1 MLKNLIEN
9 VGSILFNATIGGIEK
24 QIEKRKKAKVP
35 QQKPQGRSVVIGE
48 TLPSARNPGV
58 VEPVELNFKTRL
70 RHCFITG
77 QSGSGKT
84 TLART
89 LLLDDFTRGN
99 GIVNIDYRGESTDLL
114 LQFLAE
120 RFTPKELQ
128 ERLVLLDLRQASAF
142 GAEGEP
148 VVVFNPLL
156 EIGNDGYA
164 ATAFFLD
171 VLRQVWGD
179 GVLGVQLIDDLRHVL
194 LALTLSPAGP
204 FTILDVEPMLTDA
217 TFRGK
222 VLAGITDQVVLRFF
236 ERFEEVKDPSS
247 RILPVTNKLSPLI
260 ATHRRLRATLGHGDK
275 VYSFRK
281 HFEEVKNPIVLIC
294 LAADETAKSVAGV
307 VGALFLSAAIKAVMR
322 SDRSVG
328 AEPEQGIHFL
338 LDEAANYAAA
348 IEEPLGELI
357 REGRKFGAL
366 CTLITQSP
374 SSLSTNIRNLLLDI
388 VGTMCFFSQGPQQA
402 DSLSSWINDEEM
414 PKTVV
419 RTLLMQAKPGEA
431 LLLRQGNPPRR
442 MKAHMAPFPR
452 VKPEKVQALRRA
464 ALAHWGSPPEP
475 PPPTKPTEPPPT
487 KPTVPPS
494 ADQEDV
500 PASGSET
507 SEESRVREVEQDT
520 PKPKRRRG
528 KPQ

>member
-1 MLKNLIEN
+1 MLKNFIESAGRI
-9 VGSILFNATIGGIEK
+9 VFNAAVGTLEN
-24 QIEKRKKAKVP
+24 QIKKRKKKKSTAVKES
-35 QQKPQGRSVVIGE
+35 GRNVVIGE

-58 VEPVELNFKTRL
+58 VEPVELPFKTRL

-84 TLART
+84 TLARA
-89 LLLDDFTRGN
+89 LLLDDLVRGN

-120 RFTPKELQ
+120 RFTPEEIQ
-128 ERLVLLDLRQASAF
+128 ERLVLLDLRQASTF
-142 GAEGEP
+142 GESNEP

-171 VLRQVWGD
+171 VLRQIWGD

-204 FTILDVEPMLTDA
+204 FTILDVEPMLTDPA
-217 TFRGK
+217 FRGK
-222 VLAGITDQVVLRFF
+222 VMAGITDQIVLRFF

-260 ATHRRLRATLGHGDK
+260 ATHRRLRATLGDSEK
-275 VYSFRK
+275 IYSFRK

-307 VGALFLSAAIKAVMR
+307 VGALLLSAAIKAVMR

-328 AEPEQGIHFL
+328 PEPEQGIHFL
-338 LDEAANYAAA
+338 LDEAANYATA

-366 CTLITQSP
+366 CTLITQTP
-374 SSLSTNIRNLLLDI
+374 SSLSTNIRNLLLDV

-414 PKTVV
+414 PKAVV

-442 MKAHMAPFPR
+442 MKTYEPPFPK
-452 VKPEKVQALRRA
+452 VEKEKVQALRRA
-464 ALAHWGSPPEP
+464 ALAHWGTLPKTEVVAPTKAPEP
-475 PPPTKPTEPPPT
+475 
-487 KPTVPPS
+487 
-494 ADQEDV
+494 
-500 PASGSET
+500 
-507 SEESRVREVEQDT
+507 EESKVRETEQES
-520 PKPKRRRG
+520 PKPKRTR
-528 KPQ
+528 KKT